1 MSISRE
7 KVKII
12 SQEQIASGIYSMW
25 FASRA
30 IAQEAAAGQFVSV
43 YSADGAHLLP
53 RPISIC
59 QVDREKAPSVWYT
72 GWQDTARQSLLPW
85 QQETS

>member
-25 FASRA
+25 FESSSMAVGA
-30 IAQEAAAGQFVSV
+30 KAGQFVSV
-43 YSADGAHLLP
+43 YSSDGAHLLP

-59 QVDREKAPSVWYT
+59 QIDREKGEV
-72 GWQDTARQSLLPW
+72 RMV
-85 QQETS
+85 